1 MHRSRC
7 IAVSAV
13 GGFKINGPPEMGKG
27 PMSQGNNL
35 GMRGEA
41 SLPQPTQAG
50 RIELCQGLIEE
61 AMRCLENNDREC
73 VMMLIE
79 ELVRNQCHDGR
90 LIGKEV
96 ADKVRELIHEM
107 WLRSN
112 DEYKCELLK
121 MLKDLGV
128 SKGWFRSV
136 SITSAKMLNKW
147 IAKCGVRWES
157 KMARYEVVREIE
169 DLLRE
174 RFGWDEI
181 RMCEELFRFIGVDV
195 NEFRRY
201 GIEPCVWLNGLEKL
215 GDLRRPYWFG
225 MARSDMT
232 VRESGEAIRLAIET
246 TSTIGAAFF
255 PALLGTI
262 KTPSLQIKRKR
273 IAPAAKYVSRP
284 IALTFYVDLGVNE
297 WPWPI
302 ELGADELE
310 RMLNSFSDEEL
321 AEFIAGLIDGDGSV
335 LIEKDEE
342 DVIIIVKIAACEN
355 CPKRFI
361 LDVVKEIITKRFNI
375 IGTINRFGSEN
386 TLLFCGENAVRLL
399 KRVAK
404 YMHHPLR
411 RLRAEL
417 ILTYY
422 DGRISYDVF
431 MKLYEQTKYEEGP
444 DIKRNH
450 ALEVLV
456 RAAPQTH
463 THGETK

>member
-1 MHRSRC
+1 MHC
-7 IAVSAV
+7 TECFVTSAV
-13 GGFKINGPPEMGKG
+13 GGFKINGPPRIGKG
-27 PMSQGNNL
+27 PMTSKEVSDTSN
-35 GMRGEA
+35 EA

-50 RIELCQGLIEE
+50 RIETCTELIRQ

-73 VMMLIE
+73 VMRLIE

-90 LIGKEV
+90 LIGKEI
-96 ADKVRELIHEM
+96 ADGVRDIVHEL

-121 MLKDLGV
+121 MLKDLDV

-136 SITSAKMLNKW
+136 SITSAKMLDKW

-157 KMARYEVVREIE
+157 KMARYEMVKEIE

-195 NEFRRY
+195 NEFRKH

-273 IAPAAKYVSRP
+273 RAPAAKYVSRP

-302 ELGADELE
+302 ELSADKLE
-310 RMLNSFSDEEL
+310 RILNSFSDEEL

-375 IGTINRFGSEN
+375 IGTINRFESEN
-386 TLLFCGENAVRLL
+386 TLLFCGEKAVRLL
-399 KRVAK
+399 RRVAK

-417 ILTYY
+417 ILAYY
-422 DGRISYDVF
+422 DGRISDDVF
-431 MKLYEQTKYEEGP
+431 MKLYEQTKYEEEP

-450 ALEVLV
+450 ALEALTQ
-456 RAAPQTH
+456 AAPQTH